1 MQIANIREVLNRIEI
16 LIVQS
21 GMTKQ
26 EFYDKAGISSAS
38 YSQWNT
44 GTHTPSVKKL
54 QRAADVL
61 HVTVEY
67 LLYGDGDGGE
77 EETKKSPAVSGEGG
91 MSYVD
96 LATKR
101 IWSPAP
107 VSILV
112 AQYGVPSAVLQEI
125 AGCSLSEAEQMALG
139 NASGTA
145 EQLGRIADVFQVPQ
159 DDLIRGWVPLYANPR
174 VAADIAH
181 RMSTRFPTLADR

>member
-1 MQIANIREVLNRIEI
+1 MFWTQFEFLCEKNGKAPNAVAAELGIPSGSVTAWKKGTQPRNATLKKIADYF
-16 LIVQS
+16 
-21 GMTKQ
+21 G
-26 EFYDKAGISSAS
+26 
-38 YSQWNT
+38 
-44 GTHTPSVKKL
+44 
-54 QRAADVL
+54 
-61 HVTVEY
+61 VTTQY
-67 LLYGDGDGGE
+67 LLFGE
-77 EETKKSPAVSGEGG
+77 EAKKSPAVSGEGG

-125 AGCSLSEAEQMALG
+125 AGCSLPEAEQMALG